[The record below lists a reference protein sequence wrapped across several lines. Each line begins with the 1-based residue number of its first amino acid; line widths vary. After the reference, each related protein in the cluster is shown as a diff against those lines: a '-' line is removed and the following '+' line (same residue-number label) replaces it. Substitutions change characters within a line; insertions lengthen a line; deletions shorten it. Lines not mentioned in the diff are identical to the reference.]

1 MANRREIK
9 KEINQLSWELINEC
23 ITYRDFHANVSAE
36 EVNNIIQCILDVRN
50 DLITRLNSLPKKE
63 GRKAVKDHYR
73 LLLNDQKKM
82 VSCMDKLPKE

>member
-23 ITYRDFHANVSAE
+23 ITYRNFHANVPAE
-36 EVNNIIQCILDVRN
+36 EVNNVIECIVDVRN
-50 DLITRLNSLPKKE
+50 DLVKRLNSVPKDKD
-63 GRKAVKDHYR
+63 GKAVKNHYR
-73 LLLNDQKKM
+73 AVLNDQKKM

>member
-23 ITYRDFHANVSAE
+23 ITYKDFHANVSAE

-63 GRKAVKDHYR
+63 GRKAVKE
-73 LLLNDQKKM
+73 LLIDQKKM
-82 VSCMDKLPKE
+82 VACMDKLPKK